1 MLTEEVGLWVRSEES
16 RDRLH
21 FALQRMF
28 PTSAEKKVDEMKSL
42 TESYYKYKRE
52 YLKHLC
58 FNPDNENLSK
68 YF

>member
-1 MLTEEVGLWVRSEES
+1 MLTQEVSLWAPGTKS

-28 PTSAEKKVDEMKSL
+28 PASAEKKVDEVKSL
-42 TESYYKYKRE
+42 TETYHKYKSG

-58 FNPDNENLSK
+58 FNPDNEYLSK
-68 YF
+68 CF